1 MHTLLGLW
9 SLVVAVL
16 AGAVLLHSLQSVR
29 RMSVPSSP
37 SSAFAQDWIR
47 CGYFLILGAPL
58 VSLVTGLSAIHHFAG
73 RLCFLTAPTW
83 DFILG
88 VAVPV
93 AMGLVA
99 LVALAVGVLRLALL
113 ARGIGHTALPTDPE
127 ITARVARIADCL
139 QVSAPAVTLYPLSR
153 PLALTWGILRPR
165 IVLSTWMLEHLDEQ
179 ELEAVL
185 AHEVAHVARRDSL
198 VVWLA
203 TLLRDAF
210 CYLPTTRAAYRRLH
224 QEKELIC
231 DDLAIRSTGQP
242 LALASALAKVWDY
255 ALNAPPLPASS
266 GSRLSR
272 AVPVGLAHALV
283 NAEQESSMPH
293 QMEDRIQRL
302 LNVEPESLTDPLSQ
316 NGNVWWLRAGGLSF
330 VAASVTGLFA
340 VQGAS
345 VSTVLAAMGCGPG
358 SPLTLVTH
366 LI

>member
-37 SSAFAQDWIR
+37 SSAFAQDWVR

-73 RLCFLTAPTW
+73 RLCFVAAPTW

-255 ALNAPPLPASS
+255 TLKAPARPALPGA
-266 GSRLSR
+266 RLAQ
-272 AVPVGLAHALV
+272 AVPVGLADTLG
-283 NAEQESSMPH
+283 NAVQGSSASH
-293 QMEDRIQRL
+293 EMEDRIQRL
-302 LNVEPESLTDPLSQ
+302 LSLSPESLTGAPSQ
-316 NGNVWWLRAGGLSF
+316 SGKVWWLRAGELGL
-330 VAASVTGLFA
+330 VAASVVGLFG
-340 VQGAS
+340 VQGVSAS
-345 VSTVLAAMGCGPG
+345 TILAAMGCGPG
-358 SPLTLVTH
+358 SPLTFVTH